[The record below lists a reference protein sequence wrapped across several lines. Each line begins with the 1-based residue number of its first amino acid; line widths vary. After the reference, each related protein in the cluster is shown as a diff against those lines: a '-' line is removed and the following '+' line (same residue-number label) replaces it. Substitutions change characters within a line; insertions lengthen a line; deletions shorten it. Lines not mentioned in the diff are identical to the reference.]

1 MSVPTRLAIRKVY
14 NNLIKSANYKNF
26 FFLIL
31 LCILASIFCAL
42 LLTFTNFPGG
52 TRNQYERIDFYN
64 LHNLPE
70 VKLHTKND
78 LVSQLS
84 GPPEPKC
91 TYWDCFNIY
100 RCGRTGHDRISV
112 YVYPLKKY
120 TDENG
125 ATATDHI
132 SKEYLTL
139 LKTVINSKYY
149 TADPDEAC
157 IFIPS
162 IDTLNQDRI
171 RLNLTSKALNSL
183 PL

>member
-14 NNLIKSANYKNF
+14 NNLIKTANYKNF

-42 LLTFTNFPGG
+42 LFTFTNFPGS
-52 TRNQYERIDFYN
+52 TKNKYEKINVRN

-70 VKLHTKND
+70 VKLNTKNGII
-78 LVSQLS
+78 LS
-84 GPPEPKC
+84 GRNSKC

-112 YVYPLKKY
+112 YVYPLRKY
-120 TDENG
+120 IDDNGVPATEN
-125 ATATDHI
+125 I
-132 SKEYLTL
+132 SKEYFSL

-149 TADPDEAC
+149 TANPHEAC